1 MTEAKV
7 RVREFDKIEFH
18 PIRFQP
24 IGAKVSTK
32 RSMQLDVRAIEEE
45 EERMISTRGRHL
57 IEEEEEGRCQGSLIM
72 KKPKIWGRS

>member
-18 PIRFQP
+18 PIIFQL

-32 RSMQLDVRAIEEE
+32 RSVQLDVRAIEEE

-57 IEEEEEGRCQGSLIM
+57 IEEEESRCQGSVII
-72 KKPKIWGRS
+72 KKTKIWGRS